1 MWSWLLLSCFQQPA
15 VVVWV
20 SDCCSCSAVRSCPTL
35 WPHGLQQARL
45 ICPSLSPG
53 VCSNS
58 CPLSQWCYLTISPSA
73 APLSF
78 CFNLFQNQGVF
89 QWVGSSHQVAK
100 VLELQL
106 QHQSFQWTFRV
117 DVHRIDWL
125 DLLAVQGTLKSLL
138 QHNSSKASVWHSALF
153 MVQLLHPCD
162 YLKNHSFDYTKLCQH
177 SDVSAF

>member
-1 MWSWLLLSCFQQPA
+1 MSDSLWPQGLQHARLLCPLLS
-15 VVVWV
+15 
-20 SDCCSCSAVRSCPTL
+20 L
-35 WPHGLQQARL
+35 G
-45 ICPSLSPG
+45 I
-53 VCSNS
+53 CSNS

-78 CFNLFQNQGVF
+78 CFNLFQNQGFF